1 MMMQKSSDPLK
12 VVKEEMGF
20 TLHEI
25 CARCGARVEFIVELV
40 EYGVI
45 SPIKGADAESWAF
58 DAWALARLNR
68 ALRLHRDLEIN
79 LPGLA
84 ISLDLLDEVQ
94 RLRQQV
100 DLLDGQLKQLLD
112 N

>member
-1 MMMQKSSDPLK
+1 MMMQRGSDP
-12 VVKEEMGF
+12 VEVGKEEMGF

-25 CARCGARVEFIVELV
+25 CAHCGARVEFIVELV

-45 SPIKGADAESWAF
+45 APVKGADAESWSF
-58 DAWALARLNR
+58 DAWALARLQR

-100 DLLDGQLKQLLD
+100 DLLDGQLKQLLSD
-112 N
+112 

>member
-1 MMMQKSSDPLK
+1 MPIKRVTDRVEVMNG
-12 VVKEEMGF
+12 ETIF

-25 CARCGARVEFIVELV
+25 CERGGVRVEFIVELV

-45 SPIKGADAESWAF
+45 APVKGTDANQWIF
-58 DAWALARLNR
+58 DALALARLKR
-68 ALRLHRDLEIN
+68 ALRLQRDLEIN
-79 LPGLA
+79 LPGIA
-84 ISLDLLDEVQ
+84 VSLDLIEEVE

-112 N
+112 D

>member
-1 MMMQKSSDPLK
+1 MMMQRGSDP
-12 VVKEEMGF
+12 VEVGKEEMGF

-25 CARCGARVEFIVELV
+25 CAHCGARVEFIVELV

-45 SPIKGADAESWAF
+45 APIKGADAESWAF
-58 DAWALARLNR
+58 DAWALARLKR

-94 RLRQQV
+94 RLRQQI
-100 DLLDGQLKQLLD
+100 DLLDGQLKQLLSD
-112 N
+112 